1 MEIALSILALITLWV
16 VIPTAICIAW
26 NFIRQ
31 YYDFVHHKGFRPRA
45 AVYAMSFPY
54 SRRRKMQLQKAL
66 QEAYDK
72 TKESQTEAGK
82 TKLIEPPENLEEKM
96 STANKVR
103 SAFEENGLK
112 YKEFKELPDGS
123 TVMIAGFD
131 GQFTTFEMVI
141 YFDSEDHTA
150 MIRIPKLTKVPIDR
164 RYDVLSTLNQLN
176 QEYRWTRFF
185 VDQDDE
191 VTVQIDQ
198 ILSKDQNADSVMEL
212 IVRTI
217 KIVDEA
223 YPKFMK
229 AIWA

>member
-1 MEIALSILALITLWV
+1 
-16 VIPTAICIAW
+16 
-26 NFIRQ
+26 
-31 YYDFVHHKGFRPRA
+31 
-45 AVYAMSFPY
+45 
-54 SRRRKMQLQKAL
+54 
-66 QEAYDK
+66 
-72 TKESQTEAGK
+72 
-82 TKLIEPPENLEEKM
+82 M
-96 STANKVR
+96 STANNVR
-103 SAFEENGLK
+103 SAFEEKGLK
-112 YKEFKELPDGS
+112 YKEFTELPDGS

-131 GQFTTFEMVI
+131 GQFTAFEMVI

-164 RYDVLSTLNQLN
+164 RYEVLSTLNQLN

-185 VDQDDE
+185 VDQNDD

-212 IVRTI
+212 IVRTLQ
-217 KIVDEA
+217 IVDEA